1 MYVKEWLAL
10 IYKIGLLGTIITY
23 FAVRKVNLLPLKGK
37 VLSFVVK
44 EGKAPSAFIRRLGL
58 SAANVI
64 VGREKLPPWVRE
76 PLSWPQ
82 NDNTAKCCL
91 AFTNSN
97 TTHRWGCW
105 NSRQF
110 MTKLLKLLL
119 YHHLWILWQEKLLKS
134 QVEHFKERNLD
145 AFRIFLMWHS
155 CRFIWNYEACWDG
168 NQCPF
173 KAAKSI
179 IYSR

>member
-1 MYVKEWLAL
+1 MA
-10 IYKIGLLGTIITY
+10 
-23 FAVRKVNLLPLKGK
+23 LKGK

-97 TTHRWGCW
+97 TTTQMGMEFKTIHDKIAQIITLSPSVNSLTRKIIEVSSWTLQREEFGC
-105 NSRQF
+105 
-110 MTKLLKLLL
+110 
-119 YHHLWILWQEKLLKS
+119 I
-134 QVEHFKERNLD
+134 
-145 AFRIFLMWHS
+145 
-155 CRFIWNYEACWDG
+155 
-168 NQCPF
+168 
-173 KAAKSI
+173 
-179 IYSR
+179 

>member
-1 MYVKEWLAL
+1 MA
-10 IYKIGLLGTIITY
+10 
-23 FAVRKVNLLPLKGK
+23 LKGK

-97 TTHRWGCW
+97 TKHTDGDGIQD
-105 NSRQF
+105 NSWQNCSNYYFIAICEFFGKKNYWSLKLNTSKRGIWMHLEF
-110 MTKLLKLLL
+110 FWCGIVVDLSEIMRLVGMGINALLKPP
-119 YHHLWILWQEKLLKS
+119 
-134 QVEHFKERNLD
+134 NL
-145 AFRIFLMWHS
+145 
-155 CRFIWNYEACWDG
+155 
-168 NQCPF
+168 
-173 KAAKSI
+173 
-179 IYSR
+179 